1 MKDKTI
7 RRFEMKEEQNKSA
20 SVASDH
26 IIPIS
31 AELED
36 REENDFFFR
45 LFQRSM
51 IGQVVVDK
59 DLSIVFA
66 NNRIFQC
73 FQSIRQDSANLSFG
87 DAFGCIE
94 LRFNGEKCGAG
105 ERCRNC
111 KIWNCVRQVLI
122 NDTAVSG
129 SIQYS
134 FHAGHHAASKWFQ
147 LSGSQIVLK
156 GRRYALLSFVDISEL
171 KKQEADL
178 KVKLTLDLATGA
190 MNKHSLMT
198 ALRSMMESE
207 SKIGNFTVCMIDF
220 DHFKMLNDQYGH
232 LMGDKVLEVF
242 SDIARCH
249 IRKNDILGRYG
260 GEEFIFVFYET
271 GLKQS
276 LQILRRIHV
285 ELEEHFA
292 EAIKIPVTFSA
303 GVIHVEAINGPIQYT
318 DLIADVDK
326 MLYRAKKR
334 GRGRAMSSI
343 GEILFRGAEL

>member
-1 MKDKTI
+1 MNDKTI
-7 RRFEMKEEQNKSA
+7 KSLERKE
-20 SVASDH
+20 D
-26 IIPIS
+26 
-31 AELED
+31 
-36 REENDFFFR
+36 DFFFR

-59 DLSIVFA
+59 DLTIAAA

-73 FQSIRQDSANLSFG
+73 FQSIWQDSEGLSFG

-94 LRFNGEKCGAG
+94 LRFEGEKCGAT

-111 KIWNCVRQVLI
+111 GIWNHVRQVLI
-122 NDTAVSG
+122 DDTEVSG

-134 FHAGHHAASKWFQ
+134 FHAGNHALSKWFQ
-147 LSGSQIVLK
+147 LSSTQITMED
-156 GRRYALLSFVDISEL
+156 RRYASLSFVDISEL
-171 KKQEADL
+171 KKQENDL
-178 KVKLTLDLATGA
+178 KVKLTLDLATGT
-190 MNKHSLMT
+190 MNKHSLMA
-198 ALRSMMESE
+198 ALRSMVESE

-242 SDIARCH
+242 SDISRCH

-260 GEEFIFVFYET
+260 GEEFIFVFQDA

-276 LQILRRIHV
+276 LQILRRIHI

-292 EAIKIPVTFSA
+292 EDLKIPVTFSA
-303 GVIHVEAINGPIQYT
+303 GAIHVEAINGPVQYT
-318 DLIADVDK
+318 DLLADVDK
-326 MLYRAKKR
+326 MLYRAKKH

-343 GEILFRGAEL
+343 GEILFRGSGL